1 MPDQLQQ
8 DILAMVARGCSVQET
23 GEHICRHAERLAEGV
38 LCSIVTIDHAGLIHP
53 LAGSSISPAYSAAL
67 DGIAIGPG
75 VGSCGTAAALRKPV
89 AVEDIFSDPLWAP
102 YQSLAEMLYE
112 AHGVQAC
119 WSSPIIQ
126 SDGRVLGAFGFY
138 YKSKRGPTAKERAIV
153 AKCVDLCALVLEREE
168 ARAENK
174 RLTHIDLLTGLGNR
188 ASFIQTLGEAYDA
201 GKTPLALLL
210 IDIDSLGHIND
221 ISGQAVGDRVIRK
234 VGQTIARI
242 ASPGMTFRAD
252 ADEFAVLLEGTAV
265 DLSRLSGEILQAVG
279 GEETSQTDG
288 LPFALSVTCGGAV
301 LEPSTPCD
309 VSTFLQRA
317 DLALQHAKQTAR
329 GKFVLY
335 NDDLASAIAQRFRA
349 LQTVTSALAEDRIEA
364 HYQPII
370 RLDTREIIG
379 LEALCRVRTPEGRII
394 SAGQLVEAMEDLTLG
409 NFLTDRMLALVAR
422 DIRYW
427 LEQDIP
433 IQHVGV
439 NVSMADFLKGNL
451 HERIVA
457 AFKEHGAPLECIV
470 LEVTES
476 VYMDGSDR
484 IVARAIEQLRGEGL
498 LVALDDFGTGF
509 ASLTHLL
516 NFPVDMIKI
525 DRSFVAQMA
534 TGRGEIVIKALLDMA
549 TGLGMRVVAEGV
561 ETAEQ
566 AKRLEHLGCV
576 HAQGYLFGR
585 AASREQTA
593 EAFLRRPHRK
603 SA

>member
-1 MPDQLQQ
+1 
-8 DILAMVARGCSVQET
+8 MVARGCSVQET
-23 GEHICRHAERLAEGV
+23 GEHICRHAERLADGV
-38 LCSIVTIDHAGLIHP
+38 LCSIVTVDHAGLIHP
-53 LAGSSISPAYSAAL
+53 LAGSSISAAYSAAL

-102 YQSLAEMLYE
+102 YQSLAEMLHK
-112 AHGVQAC
+112 AHGVHAC

-174 RLTHIDLLTGLGNR
+174 RLTHVDLLTGLGNR
-188 ASFIQTLGEAYDA
+188 ANFIQTLDAYDA
-201 GKTPLALLL
+201 GKKPLALLL
-210 IDIDSLGHIND
+210 IDIDSLGRINE
-221 ISGQAVGDRVIRK
+221 ISGHEVGDGVINQI
-234 VGQTIARI
+234 GQTIARI
-242 ASPGMTFRAD
+242 APRGMTFRVD

-265 DLSRLSGEILQAVG
+265 DLSRLSAEILQAVG
-279 GEETSQTDG
+279 GEAASPTDD
-288 LPFALSVTCGGAV
+288 LPFALSVTCGGTCLASNA
-301 LEPSTPCD
+301 PRD
-309 VSTFLQRA
+309 VSTFLQHA
-317 DLALQHAKQTAR
+317 DLALEHAKQTAR
-329 GKFVLY
+329 GSFVLY
-335 NDDLASAIAQRFRA
+335 NDDLSSAIAQRFRA

-370 RLDTREIIG
+370 RLETREIIG
-379 LEALCRVRTPEGRII
+379 LEAICRVRTPEGKII

-422 DIRYW
+422 DIKYW
-427 LEQDIP
+427 LDQGIP
-433 IQHVGV
+433 LRHVGV

-457 AFKEHGAPLECIV
+457 AFKKHGAPLEHIV

-516 NFPVDMIKI
+516 NFPVDMIKV

-534 TGRGEIVIKALLDMA
+534 TGRGEVVIKALLDMA

-561 ETAEQ
+561 ETVEQ
-566 AKRLEHLGCV
+566 AIRLDHLGCV
-576 HAQGYLFGR
+576 HAQGYLFGH
-585 AASREQTA
+585 AATREQTA
-593 EAFLRRPHRK
+593 EAFLRRPTK
-603 SA
+603 ISA

>member
-1 MPDQLQQ
+1 
-8 DILAMVARGCSVQET
+8 
-23 GEHICRHAERLAEGV
+23 
-38 LCSIVTIDHAGLIHP
+38 
-53 LAGSSISPAYSAAL
+53 L

-102 YQSLAEMLYE
+102 YQRLAEMLHK

-153 AKCVDLCALVLEREE
+153 AKCVDLCALVLERDE

-188 ASFIQTLGEAYDA
+188 ANFIQTLGEAYEA
-201 GKTPLALLL
+201 GKKPLALLL

-221 ISGQAVGDRVIRK
+221 ISGQEVGDRVIRK
-234 VGQTIARI
+234 IGQTIARI
-242 ASPGMTFRAD
+242 ASPGMTFRVD
-252 ADEFAVLLEGTAV
+252 ADEFAVLVEGTAV
-265 DLSRLSGEILQAVG
+265 DLSRISAEILQAVG
-279 GEETSQTDG
+279 GDEPSQTDR
-288 LPFALSVTCGGAV
+288 LPLSVTCGGTFLA
-301 LEPSTPCD
+301 PSTPCD
-309 VSTFLQRA
+309 ASTFLQRA

-329 GKFVLY
+329 GRFVLY
-335 NDDLASAIAQRFRA
+335 SDDLTSAIAQRFRA
-349 LQTVTSALAEDRIEA
+349 LQTVTSALAENRIEA

-379 LEALCRVRTPEGRII
+379 LEALCRVRTHDGKII

-427 LEQDIP
+427 LDQDIP
-433 IQHVGV
+433 LRHVGV

-457 AFKEHGAPLECIV
+457 AFKAHGAPLEHIV
-470 LEVTES
+470 IEVTES

-549 TGLGMRVVAEGV
+549 TGLGLRVVAEGV

-566 AKRLEHLGCV
+566 AIRLEHLGCV
-576 HAQGYLFGR
+576 HAQGYLFGH
-585 AASREQTA
+585 AATREQTA
-593 EAFLRRPHRK
+593 AAFLRRPIRI

>member
-23 GEHICRHAERLAEGV
+23 GEHICRHAERLADGV
-38 LCSIVTIDHAGLIHP
+38 LCSIVTVDHAGLIHP

-75 VGSCGTAAALRKPV
+75 VGSCGTAAAL
-89 AVEDIFSDPLWAP
+89 ESQW
-102 YQSLAEMLYE
+102 QSRTYSVIRCGRPIRLSPKCCTRL
-112 AHGVQAC
+112 QAC

-153 AKCVDLCALVLEREE
+153 AKCVDLCALVLERDE

-174 RLTHIDLLTGLGNR
+174 RLTHIDLLTSLGNR

-201 GKTPLALLL
+201 GKRPLALLL

-221 ISGQAVGDRVIRK
+221 ISGQAVGDRVISK
-234 VGQTIARI
+234 IGQTIARI

-265 DLSRLSGEILQAVG
+265 DLSRLSTEILQAVG
-279 GEETSQTDG
+279 GEETSSTDR
-288 LPFALSVTCGGAV
+288 LPFALSVTCGGTFLA
-301 LEPSTPCD
+301 PSTPCD

-349 LQTVTSALAEDRIEA
+349 LQTVTSALAENRIEA

-379 LEALCRVRTPEGRII
+379 LEALCRVRTHEGKII

-427 LEQDIP
+427 LDQGIP
-433 IQHVGV
+433 LQHVGV
-439 NVSMADFLKGNL
+439 NVSMADFLKGDL

-457 AFKEHGAPLECIV
+457 AFKDEAPLEHIV
-470 LEVTES
+470 LEVTKS
-476 VYMDGSDR
+476 VYMDSSDR

-516 NFPVDMIKI
+516 NFPVDMIKV

-534 TGRGEIVIKALLDMA
+534 TGRGEVVIKALLDMA

-566 AKRLEHLGCV
+566 AIRLEHLGCV

-585 AASREQTA
+585 AATREQTA
-593 EAFLRRPHRK
+593 EAFLRRPRK
-603 SA
+603 ISA